1 MSEPK
6 RYFWLKLHKDFF
18 QRKEIKRLRKIA
30 GGDTYTIIYLKMLLR
45 SIMSDGKLYFDGLE
59 DDFASELALDLDEK
73 EENVQITIQYLL
85 KSGLLE
91 MCSDEEYY
99 LPDTKDST
107 GCETAAASRMRKC
120 RAKKEQLKCNN
131 VTHMLQNGYGEIEKD
146 IEIDKELYKEKDIDI
161 DKELYKEK
169 DIDIDTLS
177 LCKQKTL
184 IHDAWEDAF
193 DLITANV
200 KKSLDNLV
208 DEYGAVITKQAILDA
223 KKQGKS
229 HIKYVEG
236 VLKNKM
242 LEENIPANNPKRKRF
257 VKPTLSE
264 IEQYCIERNNNINAA
279 HFYDYY
285 ESNGWKVGKNSM
297 KDWKAAVRTWERSE
311 YRKPNS
317 KKNSKEDA
325 INVVNNLM
333 NKLGGVDTEQSTT
346 DFSSTI
352 DVTDSVVY

>member
-30 GGDTYTIIYLKMLLR
+30 GGDTYTIIYLKMLLC

-107 GCETAAASRMRKC
+107 GCETAAASRMRRC
-120 RAKKEQLKCNN
+120 RAKKDKLERNN
-131 VTHMLQNGYGEIEKD
+131 VTPMLQNGYGEIEKELEKE
-146 IEIDKELYKEKDIDI
+146 IKIEKEID
-161 DKELYKEK
+161 
-169 DIDIDTLS
+169 S
-177 LCKQKTL
+177 S
-184 IHDAWEDAF
+184 A
-193 DLITANV
+193 
-200 KKSLDNLV
+200 KS
-208 DEYGAVITKQAILDA
+208 TTT
-223 KKQGKS
+223 
-229 HIKYVEG
+229 
-236 VLKNKM
+236 
-242 LEENIPANNPKRKRF
+242 KRKRF
-257 VKPTLSE
+257 EKPTLSE
-264 IEQYCIERNNNINAA
+264 IEQYCIERNNNVNAEQ
-279 HFYDYY
+279 FYDYY

-311 YRKPNS
+311 YRNVKVS
-317 KKNSKEDA
+317 KKQQA
-325 INVVNNLM
+325 IDVVNDLM
-333 NKLGGVDTEQSTT
+333 QEFGGANEQSAT
-346 DFSSTI
+346 DSESTI
-352 DVTDSVVY
+352 DVTASVQY

>member
-120 RAKKEQLKCNN
+120 RAKKDKLERNN
-131 VTHMLQNGYGEIEKD
+131 VTPLLQSGYGEIEKELEKD
-146 IEIDKELYKEKDIDI
+146 KEIEKEIDSSAS
-161 DKELYKEK
+161 
-169 DIDIDTLS
+169 T
-177 LCKQKTL
+177 T
-184 IHDAWEDAF
+184 
-193 DLITANV
+193 T
-200 KKSLDNLV
+200 
-208 DEYGAVITKQAILDA
+208 
-223 KKQGKS
+223 
-229 HIKYVEG
+229 
-236 VLKNKM
+236 
-242 LEENIPANNPKRKRF
+242 KRKRF
-257 VKPTLSE
+257 EKPTLSQ
-264 IEQYCIERNNNINAA
+264 ITQYCLERNNNVNAEQ
-279 HFYDYY
+279 FYDYY
-285 ESNGWKVGKNSM
+285 ESNGWKVGKNAM
-297 KDWKAAVRTWERSE
+297 KDWKACVRTWERNG
-311 YRKPNS
+311 YDKPIK
-317 KKNSKEDA
+317 KKNNKHDA
-325 INVVNNLM
+325 LNDMRDLM
-333 NKLGGVDTEQSTT
+333 NEYGGVNEQSNEPSTEDT
-346 DFSSTI
+346 GSTI
-352 DVTDSVVY
+352 DIEYRVEH

>member
-107 GCETAAASRMRKC
+107 GCETAVASRVRKH
-120 RAKKEQLKCNN
+120 RERKKALHCNADVTQVKQLCN
-131 VTHMLQNGYGEIEKD
+131 GEIEKELKKEKELD
-146 IEIDKELYKEKDIDI
+146 KEIDNKCA
-161 DKELYKEK
+161 
-169 DIDIDTLS
+169 S
-177 LCKQKTL
+177 
-184 IHDAWEDAF
+184 
-193 DLITANV
+193 
-200 KKSLDNLV
+200 
-208 DEYGAVITKQAILDA
+208 TKQ
-223 KKQGKS
+223 
-229 HIKYVEG
+229 
-236 VLKNKM
+236 
-242 LEENIPANNPKRKRF
+242 KRKRF
-257 VKPTLSE
+257 VKPTISD
-264 IEQYCIERNNNINAA
+264 IEQYCSEKNISINAQQ
-279 HFYDYY
+279 FIDYY
-285 ESNGWKVGKNSM
+285 ESNGWKVGRNSM
-297 KDWKAAVRTWERSE
+297 KDWQATVRRWASNN
-311 YRKPNS
+311 YGKKKSS
-317 KKNSKEDA
+317 KDNA
-325 INVVNNLM
+325 INVVKEVMEEYRN
-333 NKLGGVDTEQSTT
+333 EQQGN
-346 DFSSTI
+346 DSSITI

>member
-161 DKELYKEK
+161 D
-169 DIDIDTLS
+169 TLS

-264 IEQYCIERNNNINAA
+264 IEQYCIERKNNVNAEQ
-279 HFYDYY
+279 FFDYY

-311 YRKPNS
+311 YRKPNF
-317 KKNSKEDA
+317 KKNSKEDVL
-325 INVVNNLM
+325 NDMRTLM
-333 NKLGGVDTEQSTT
+333 NEYGGVNEQSNEPSTEDT
-346 DFSSTI
+346 GSTI
-352 DVTDSVVY
+352 DIEYRVEH

>member
-45 SIMSDGKLYFDGLE
+45 SIMSDGKLYYDGLE

-107 GCETAAASRMRKC
+107 GCETAVASRVRKHRERQKALQC
-120 RAKKEQLKCNN
+120 NTDVTQVKHLCNGEKEK
-131 VTHMLQNGYGEIEKD
+131 
-146 IEIDKELYKEKDIDI
+146 DKELYKDR
-161 DKELYKEK
+161 ELYK

-177 LCKQKTL
+177 LCEQKTL
-184 IHDAWEDAF
+184 IHNTWEDAF
-193 DLITANV
+193 ELITTNV

-208 DEYGAVITKQAILDA
+208 DEYGAVLTKEAILDA

-229 HIKYVEG
+229 HIKYIEG
-236 VLKNKM
+236 VLKNKL
-242 LEENIPANNPKRKRF
+242 LESNVPVSAAKKKRF
-257 VKPTLSE
+257 IKPTLEE
-264 IEQYCIERNNNINAA
+264 IKQYCIERNNNVNAEQ
-279 HFYDYY
+279 FFDYY

-311 YRKPNS
+311 YRNVKVS
-317 KKNSKEDA
+317 KKQQA
-325 INVVNNLM
+325 IDVVNDLM
-333 NKLGGVDTEQSTT
+333 QEFGGANEQSAT
-346 DFSSTI
+346 DSESTI
-352 DVTDSVVY
+352 DVTASVQY

>member
-107 GCETAAASRMRKC
+107 GCETAVASRVRKH
-120 RAKKEQLKCNN
+120 RERKKALQCNGNVTKCN
-131 VTHMLQNGYGEIEKD
+131 V
-146 IEIDKELYKEKDIDI
+146 EIDKEIDN
-161 DKELYKEK
+161 KCA
-169 DIDIDTLS
+169 S
-177 LCKQKTL
+177 
-184 IHDAWEDAF
+184 
-193 DLITANV
+193 
-200 KKSLDNLV
+200 
-208 DEYGAVITKQAILDA
+208 TKQ
-223 KKQGKS
+223 
-229 HIKYVEG
+229 
-236 VLKNKM
+236 
-242 LEENIPANNPKRKRF
+242 KRKRF
-257 VKPTLSE
+257 VKPTISD
-264 IEQYCIERNNNINAA
+264 IEQYCSEKNISINAQQ
-279 HFYDYY
+279 FIDYY
-285 ESNGWKVGKNSM
+285 ESNGWKVGRNSM
-297 KDWKAAVRTWERSE
+297 KDWQATVRRWASNN
-311 YRKPNS
+311 YGK
-317 KKNSKEDA
+317 KKNSKDNA
-325 INVVNNLM
+325 INVVKEVMEEYRN
-333 NKLGGVDTEQSTT
+333 EQQGN
-346 DFSSTI
+346 DSSITI

>member
-85 KSGLLE
+85 KSGLLK

-107 GCETAAASRMRKC
+107 GCETAAASRMRRC
-120 RAKKEQLKCNN
+120 RAKKDKLERNN
-131 VTHMLQNGYGEIEKD
+131 VTPMLQSGYGEIEKELK
-146 IEIDKELYKEKDIDI
+146 IEKEKEI
-161 DKELYKEK
+161 EL
-169 DIDIDTLS
+169 DTKANKS
-177 LCKQKTL
+177 PTKT
-184 IHDAWEDAF
+184 
-193 DLITANV
+193 
-200 KKSLDNLV
+200 
-208 DEYGAVITKQAILDA
+208 
-223 KKQGKS
+223 
-229 HIKYVEG
+229 
-236 VLKNKM
+236 
-242 LEENIPANNPKRKRF
+242 KRF

-264 IEQYCIERNNNINAA
+264 IEQYCIERNNNVDAQ
-279 HFYDYY
+279 HFYDHY

-297 KDWKAAVRTWERSE
+297 KDWKAAVRTWEKNN
-311 YRKPNS
+311 YNKPAKSN
-317 KKNSKEDA
+317 KQNA
-325 INVVNNLM
+325 IDVVNKLM
-333 NKLGGVDTEQSTT
+333 REYGGEDEQSTT
-346 DFSSTI
+346 DSESTI
-352 DVTDSVVY
+352 DVTASVQY

>member
-120 RAKKEQLKCNN
+120 RAKKDKLERNN
-131 VTHMLQNGYGEIEKD
+131 VTPMLQSGYGEIEKELE
-146 IEIDKELYKEKDIDI
+146 IEKEI
-161 DKELYKEK
+161 EL
-169 DIDIDTLS
+169 DT
-177 LCKQKTL
+177 K
-184 IHDAWEDAF
+184 
-193 DLITANV
+193 AN
-200 KKSLDNLV
+200 KSP
-208 DEYGAVITKQAILDA
+208 TKA
-223 KKQGKS
+223 
-229 HIKYVEG
+229 
-236 VLKNKM
+236 
-242 LEENIPANNPKRKRF
+242 KRF
-257 VKPTLSE
+257 VKPTINE
-264 IEQYCIERNNNINAA
+264 IQDYCIERNNNVNAE
-279 HFYDYY
+279 HFFDYY

-325 INVVNNLM
+325 INVVKELMEEYANEQFEDNN
-333 NKLGGVDTEQSTT
+333 GA
-346 DFSSTI
+346 I